1 MVNGTVN
8 EVINNLQSNLILRS
22 LALALLFSLKHSFII
37 LFDTRPS
44 FLFFEIMLPELAV

>member
-8 EVINNLQSNLILRS
+8 EVINNLHSNLKLRS
-22 LALALLFSLKHSFII
+22 QALALLFSLKHSFSI
-37 LFDTRPS
+37 LFDTRSS